1 MIYTLQAKKVAL
13 YINTKKKTAAQI
25 KTETGCDVLIN
36 GGLYD
41 MKTFKP
47 VLYLKNDGTYLS
59 RVWDGSKPYGFGWST
74 GKADITMSQDHAKF
88 NNFISCTE
96 ICRDGKK
103 VSMSYDSRG
112 GKRGRSA
119 FGVTKNG
126 QVSIICTSDSNGAM
140 TPETLQSYALEQG
153 WKDGIM
159 LDGGGSCQC
168 ITPIGKV
175 TSSRIVQNYICVW
188 ESDSV
193 KTYSKSKNGATKLSA
208 NFTVKEFAV
217 AGSDVV
223 QIDTALVSLLQN
235 IRTHFGK
242 AVNIKK
248 TASHAPDAVNITVN
262 GVTTREIA
270 QYAENIGA
278 GEVGLESTSVY
289 IAASGNK
296 VYWDKTSDTKKAVS
310 TFMEDTAKT
319 VQDRFGL
326 DDATM
331 TYLKGYKFAD
341 ALLKKLATAK

>member
-13 YINTKKKTAAQI
+13 YINTKKKTATQI

-47 VLYLKNDGTYLS
+47 VLYLKNEGTYLS
-59 RVWDGSKPYGFGWST
+59 RAWDGSKPYGFGWST
-74 GKADITMSQDHAKF
+74 GKADLTMSQDHAKF
-88 NNFISCTE
+88 DDYISCTE

-112 GKRGRSA
+112 GTRGRSA
-119 FGVTKNG
+119 IGVTKDN
-126 QVSIICTSDSNGAM
+126 QISIICTSDSSGAM
-140 TPETLQSYALEQG
+140 TPEKLQAYAIAQG

-159 LDGGGSCQC
+159 LDSGGSCQC
-168 ITPIGKV
+168 ITPIGKI
-175 TSSRIVQNYICVW
+175 TSSRIVQNYICIW
-188 ESDSV
+188 ESDAV
-193 KTYSKSKNGATKLSA
+193 KTYSKAKNGATKLSA
-208 NFTVKEFAV
+208 NFTVREFAV

-223 QIDTALVSLLQN
+223 QVDISLVSLLQN
-235 IRTHFGK
+235 IRTYFGK

-248 TASHAPDAVNITVN
+248 TSAHAPNAVNITIN

-270 QYAENIGA
+270 QYAESIGA
-278 GEVGLESTSVY
+278 GEIGLESSSVY
-289 IAASGNK
+289 ISSGGNK
-296 VYWDKTSDTKKAVS
+296 VYWDKTSGTKKAVS
-310 TFMEDTAKT
+310 TFMEDTAQT
-319 VQDRFGL
+319 VQTRFGL

-331 TYLKGYKFAD
+331 NYLKGYKFAD